1 MSRIAIKTENLD
13 DEQEEIGIESRAAEE
28 DGVGRQEQEKGTSS
42 AELSNLVTAGKQHIE
57 VGRNVNMATRQLQQ
71 IQPQPTSLL
80 KMTGGGAGGGGS
92 GAGTGA
98 VDSNSRLVNSGHDTN
113 STKKP
118 TLPKSRCGEVF
129 VSNNARQWTFI
140 CTYCNKSTRDIGEF
154 ICHIKIKHLGGF
166 ADDGGDETDDGGE
179 YEGNQP
185 NFYEQDQDYLDC
197 GSYLDVNVHT
207 ESEDYSLNGQDHS
220 SSYRHLS
227 THNLTQRL
235 PVIAAAVSKQEEV
248 KRQADFNKKRKLNS
262 AEDDTLDGENEY
274 AFGTAKESAAQW
286 RADPANFQSYA
297 NKYTLKTS
305 TPDAN
310 MKNNAIANG
319 SAAFDATDYTSNKDD
334 FDAAGAYE
342 NDDEEDFD
350 NQLLIAPTDSLDAS
364 ILGATQDGSGG
375 EMKAKRR
382 QIRGTAYCA
391 LCNKTFQ
398 YYSLYR
404 NHMIKHS
411 NETPFKCPIC
421 KKGFKSKQAIR
432 YHMNT
437 HQKEKQF
444 KCTVCS
450 ASYGTENH
458 FISHIMTHESATAFP
473 CMVCGQVL
481 SSSKERDIHMANH
494 KEERP
499 FRCDYC
505 NKLFRLRHH
514 LSNHLKMHRKYRCDY
529 CKEIFTSAIYLRKPY
544 ACPGCESSPD
554 AQQDAANA
562 ASLKAARLAGSK
574 NVNPLEIFETVI
586 PGQQQ
591 HGDDY
596 AQMVTDSEGDGEV
609 DEDDDEG
616 EDDDDDEN
624 DNEQQDSPMNE
635 DGDENEER
643 SLKDAEQEDADD
655 DEDDAE
661 DDEGEYEEGGAGG
674 SGDRAIGQYGGGM
687 KRYVCKYCPRSYSHP
702 SGLNYHIRHKH
713 C

>member
-1 MSRIAIKTENLD
+1 MSRIAIKTEKLD
-13 DEQEEIGIESRAAEE
+13 EEQEEIGIESRAAEE
-28 DGVGRQEQEKGTSS
+28 GGVSSQEHEKGTS
-42 AELSNLVTAGKQHIE
+42 AVAGKQHHE
-57 VGRNVNMATRQLQQ
+57 VGRSAMRQLQQ
-71 IQPQPTSLL
+71 NQLQPTALL
-80 KMTGGGAGGGGS
+80 KSASGVGGGI
-92 GAGTGA
+92 
-98 VDSNSRLVNSGHDTN
+98 DSSCGLVNSSHEIN

-166 ADDGGDETDDGGE
+166 TDEGDETDDGE
-179 YEGNQP
+179 YETNQQA

-197 GSYLDVNVHT
+197 GNYLDVNVHT
-207 ESEDYSLNGQDHS
+207 ESEDYSLNGQDNS
-220 SSYRHLS
+220 TTYRHTS
-227 THNLTQRL
+227 SHNALHRQ
-235 PVIAAAVSKQEEV
+235 PVSAAVSKQGDV
-248 KRQADFNKKRKLNS
+248 KRQVDFNKKRKNNS
-262 AEDDTLDGENEY
+262 VDDDTLEDEKEHASG
-274 AFGTAKESAAQW
+274 AVKESAAQW

-297 NKYTLKTS
+297 NKYTPISS
-305 TPDAN
+305 TPN
-310 MKNNAIANG
+310 VKMKTNATSNG
-319 SAAFDATDYTSNKDD
+319 NTAFDAADYAPVKDD
-334 FDAAGAYE
+334 FDTTGAYE
-342 NDDEEDFD
+342 NDEEEDFD
-350 NQLLIAPTDSLDAS
+350 NQLFIAPTDSLDAS
-364 ILGATQDGSGG
+364 ILGGAADGSGG
-375 EMKAKRR
+375 EMKTKRR

-444 KCTVCS
+444 KCSICS

-544 ACPGCESSPD
+544 ACPGCENSPD

-562 ASLKAARLAGSK
+562 ANSK
-574 NVNPLEIFETVI
+574 VGRVSGNNSINPLEIFETVI

-591 HGDDY
+591 SDDY
-596 AQMVTDSEGDGEV
+596 AQMVTDSEGDGEGDEDV
-609 DEDDDEG
+609 DEDEDEA
-616 EDDDDDEN
+616 DDDDN
-624 DNEQQDSPMNE
+624 GNEPQGTQMDE
-635 DGDENEER
+635 DGDENEDISRRE
-643 SLKDAEQEDADD
+643 DEQEEDDD
-655 DEDDAE
+655 DEE
-661 DDEGEYEEGGAGG
+661 EYEEGEEPSNHGVGSSGQAIGAYGG
-674 SGDRAIGQYGGGM
+674 SI
-687 KRYVCKYCPRSYSHP
+687 KRYVCKYCSRSYSHP

>member
-1 MSRIAIKTENLD
+1 MSKVAIKTEKLD
-13 DEQEEIGIESRAAEE
+13 EEQQEEIGIESNVAVE
-28 DGVGRQEQEKGTSS
+28 DGVGDPSHGKVASS
-42 AELSNLVTAGKQHIE
+42 TDVSNLIEAGKKHLE
-57 VGRNVNMATRQLQQ
+57 VGRDTNISMRQLQQ
-71 IQPQPTSLL
+71 NQAQPNVSTKNSA
-80 KMTGGGAGGGGS
+80 TDNGS
-92 GAGTGA
+92 GLNP
-98 VDSNSRLVNSGHDTN
+98 SNEIICNRKVA
-113 STKKP
+113 
-118 TLPKSRCGEVF
+118 LPKSRCGEVF

-166 ADDGGDETDDGGE
+166 VDDGDETDDGE
-179 YEGNQP
+179 YEGNHQS
-185 NFYEQDQDYLDC
+185 NFYEQDQDYFDC
-197 GSYLDVNVHT
+197 GNYLDVNVHT

-220 SSYRHLS
+220 TAYRH
-227 THNLTQRL
+227 TGIHNPPQRQS
-235 PVIAAAVSKQEEV
+235 VSAGSGPKQAEHN
-248 KRQADFNKKRKLNS
+248 KQTNPNKKNKYN
-262 AEDDTLDGENEY
+262 DTEHDTNDCENET
-274 AFGTAKESAAQW
+274 AFSKAKESAAQW
-286 RADPANFQSYA
+286 RADPASFQSYA
-297 NKYTLKTS
+297 NKYTLKSS
-305 TPDAN
+305 TPDVKL
-310 MKNNAIANG
+310 KNTANG
-319 SAAFDATDYTSNKDD
+319 NSSAYDTTADFTAGKDD
-334 FDAAGAYE
+334 FDTTGAFE
-342 NDDEEDFD
+342 NDDEEDYD
-350 NQLLIAPTDSLDAS
+350 NQLFIAPTDSLDAS
-364 ILGATQDGSGG
+364 ILGGGTDISGGG

-458 FISHIMTHESATAFP
+458 FIAHIMTHESATAFP

-481 SSSKERDIHMANH
+481 SSSKERDLHMANH

-544 ACPGCESSPD
+544 ACPGCVNLPE
-554 AQQDAANA
+554 AQQDAANTASAKVGRA
-562 ASLKAARLAGSK
+562 ATSN

-591 HGDDY
+591 GNEF
-596 AQMVTDSEGDGEV
+596 AQMVTDSEGEGEDEDGEMDDDDDDDDDNV
-609 DEDDDEG
+609 PQGAPMEEDDDDNENVSSRAAEQDEDDDE
-616 EDDDDDEN
+616 DDVEEEN
-624 DNEQQDSPMNE
+624 
-635 DGDENEER
+635 GYEN
-643 SLKDAEQEDADD
+643 
-655 DEDDAE
+655 
-661 DDEGEYEEGGAGG
+661 GAG
-674 SGDRAIGQYGGGM
+674 SGGGGQTLGTYGVLGGVGGTSGVGL
-687 KRYVCKYCPRSYSHP
+687 KRYVCKICSRSYSHP
-702 SGLNYHIRHKH
+702 SGLNYHMRHKH

>member
-1 MSRIAIKTENLD
+1 MSKVAIKTEKLD
-13 DEQEEIGIESRAAEE
+13 DEQEEIGIETNAAVE
-28 DGVGRQEQEKGTSS
+28 DGVGNQLEHGKVASSTDVSYLAGT
-42 AELSNLVTAGKQHIE
+42 GKKHLE
-57 VGRNVNMATRQLQQ
+57 VGRPTNISMRQQQQQNQAQTNVSTNKNSANDN
-71 IQPQPTSLL
+71 
-80 KMTGGGAGGGGS
+80 GS
-92 GAGTGA
+92 G
-98 VDSNSRLVNSGHDTN
+98 LVNPNHDTISN
-113 STKKP
+113 RKAA
-118 TLPKSRCGEVF
+118 LPNSRCGEVF

-154 ICHIKIKHLGGF
+154 ICHIKIKHLGGLGE
-166 ADDGGDETDDGGE
+166 DGDETDDGE
-179 YEGNQP
+179 YEGNQQS
-185 NFYEQDQDYLDC
+185 NYYEQDQDYFDC
-197 GSYLDVNVHT
+197 GNYLDVNVHT
-207 ESEDYSLNGQDHS
+207 ESEDYSLNGQDHTS
-220 SSYRHLS
+220 PYRPMGI
-227 THNLTQRL
+227 HNPINAQRQTVA
-235 PVIAAAVSKQEEV
+235 PGAVNKQGEH
-248 KRQADFNKKRKLNS
+248 NKKQANANKKHKYNN
-262 AEDDTLDGENEY
+262 AEYDVNDCGDDT
-274 AFGTAKESAAQW
+274 AFSKAKESASQW
-286 RADPANFQSYA
+286 RADPASFQSYA
-297 NKYTLKTS
+297 NKHNFKSS
-305 TPDAN
+305 TPDVKL
-310 MKNNAIANG
+310 KNTANG
-319 SAAFDATDYTSNKDD
+319 NNTSAYDTTADFTAGKDD
-334 FDAAGAYE
+334 FDTTGAYE
-342 NDDEEDFD
+342 HDDEEDFD
-350 NQLLIAPTDSLDAS
+350 NQLFIAPTDSLDAS
-364 ILGATQDGSGG
+364 ILGGGGTDMSGG

-458 FISHIMTHESATAFP
+458 FIAHIMTHESATAFP

-481 SSSKERDIHMANH
+481 SSSKERDLHMANH

-544 ACPGCESSPD
+544 ACPGCVNLPE
-554 AQQDAANA
+554 AQRDAANT
-562 ASLKAARLAGSK
+562 ASAKVGRTAGSSS
-574 NVNPLEIFETVI
+574 VNPLEIFETVI

-591 HGDDY
+591 GNEY
-596 AQMVTDSEGDGEV
+596 AQMVTDSEGEAEDDEGEV
-609 DEDDDEG
+609 DEDDDDDDEDNVPQG
-616 EDDDDDEN
+616 TPMDEDDDDNEN
-624 DNEQQDSPMNE
+624 VSSKQ
-635 DGDENEER
+635 
-643 SLKDAEQEDADD
+643 AD
-655 DEDDAE
+655 DEDDEE
-661 DDEGEYEEGGAGG
+661 DEQDEDGYEHENENGAGNGEGQSTG
-674 SGDRAIGQYGGGM
+674 SYGGVGSASASGAGL
-687 KRYVCKYCPRSYSHP
+687 KRYVCKLCSRSYSHP